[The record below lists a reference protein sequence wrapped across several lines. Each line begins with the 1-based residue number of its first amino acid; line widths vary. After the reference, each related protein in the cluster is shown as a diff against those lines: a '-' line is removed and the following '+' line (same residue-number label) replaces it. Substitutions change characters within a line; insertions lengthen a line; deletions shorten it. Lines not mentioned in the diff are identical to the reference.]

1 MPRQPGRVVSGRREY
16 RSGSQWVLRD
26 EASSGKH
33 LPFGLRAYG
42 GRARFHGPV
51 ETVKCLEDNSRI
63 KELSQTQGAGRVLVV
78 DAGGS
83 VRNAVM
89 GDMIAGDF
97 AKNGWAGV
105 VIWGAV
111 RDVGELAA
119 LDLGILALGHIP
131 RPGKR
136 RGDGQIG
143 LEVRLGEARVAPG
156 AFLVADPDGCVVF
169 PPGTKPDDLAL

>member
-1 MPRQPGRVVSGRREY
+1 MNTCDLHDAYGDLLEI
-16 RSGSQWVLRD
+16 
-26 EASSGKH
+26 
-33 LPFGLRAYG
+33 LPFGLTSYG
-42 GRARFHGPV
+42 GRKRFSGVV

-63 KELSQTQGAGRVLVV
+63 KELSQTPGEGRVLVV

-89 GDMIAGDF
+89 GDMIACGLND
-97 AKNGWAGV
+97 NGWAGV

-119 LDLGILALGHIP
+119 LDLGVLALGHIP

-143 LEVRLGEARVAPG
+143 IDIRLGEARVSPG
-156 AFLVADPDGCVVF
+156 AFLVADEEGCIVF

>member
-1 MPRQPGRVVSGRREY
+1 MTPTCD
-16 RSGSQWVLRD
+16 LHD
-26 EASSGKH
+26 EFGQLLEI
-33 LPFGLRAYG
+33 LPFGLRSYG
-42 GRARFHGPV
+42 GREVFFGPV

-63 KELSQTQGAGRVLVV
+63 KELSQTAGEGRVLVV

-97 AKNGWAGV
+97 VRSGWAGV
-105 VIWGAV
+105 IIWGAV
-111 RDVGELAA
+111 RDVKALAA

-143 LEVRLGEARVAPG
+143 IEIRLGEARVAPG
-156 AFLVADPDGCVVF
+156 DFLVSDEDGTVIF
-169 PPGTKPDDLAL
+169 AKDGPRPILG